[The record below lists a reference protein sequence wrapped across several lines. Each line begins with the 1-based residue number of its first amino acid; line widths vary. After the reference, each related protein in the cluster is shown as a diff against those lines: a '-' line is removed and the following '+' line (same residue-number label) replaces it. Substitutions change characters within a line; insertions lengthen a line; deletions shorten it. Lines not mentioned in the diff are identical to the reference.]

1 MGASIRIGADDLLR
15 DLITARKLQ
24 PVLLETTKIVADIR
38 ARRVLGL
45 AGAVRGMCLAVL
57 NFLGKRKRHLSV
69 SLSQFYVQT
78 REHRARQPLRIAL
91 G

>member
-1 MGASIRIGADDLLR
+1 
-15 DLITARKLQ
+15 
-24 PVLLETTKIVADIR
+24 
-38 ARRVLGL
+38 
-45 AGAVRGMCLAVL
+45 VRGMCLAVL